1 MNAPKGVEKH
11 VTMHD
16 FPAYADM
23 AKKHVDW
30 WTFRGP
36 ADGASHKPTVLTVD
50 PGTVK
55 YAEVD
60 IGRLLSF
67 LWRKIS
73 IKPGVMRMEHTTA
86 TRHGSVLGYVLAYA
100 YVCRGSRVT
109 IMHRYDDQALS
120 CASSRTCASS

>member
-67 LWRKIS
+67 LWRNDVNQAGRDENGTYHS
-73 IKPGVMRMEHTTA
+73 HTA
-86 TRHGSVLGYVLAYA
+86 RKRTR
-100 YVCRGSRVT
+100 
-109 IMHRYDDQALS
+109 I
-120 CASSRTCASS
+120 RTCVCIRMQGLTCHDHA